1 MITGLLEVEAGR
13 TRTRQPRPRRQGPMW
28 ALAAAGRMRARDQR
42 PRRRGRMPALAAAT
56 LLTAAG
62 AVAGAAAHS
71 AQPETATE
79 GDLIAELVA
88 IEEQVAGIALL
99 PDVSVSPE
107 RTWGTVSGDFVGAR
121 VLLEDVDADL
131 RALVAAATVQE
142 TGTADA
148 VETVASAY
156 RTMLQ
161 GYRYLAVYEEA
172 GLAVAAIP
180 AATEAPQPEPAQ
192 AADEP
197 RGQAEVGMV
206 LLLEALAG
214 FHDGYTVL
222 QDAEAA
228 GTERTLFQAR
238 FNQVQQTG
246 QGEADDVRDAL
257 SLPATERLVP
267 AVRFEPRFTGE
278 EPGRVTRY
286 LCVDWDDY
294 AEQRPEGPHVD
305 LPQPEGE
312 LPDLPIAD
320 CPDPDNGNDV
330 RLVAPGA

>member
-1 MITGLLEVEAGR
+1 MMTGLLDVEAGR
-13 TRTRQPRPRRQGPMW
+13 TRTRGP
-28 ALAAAGRMRARDQR
+28 R

-56 LLTAAG
+56 LVAAV
-62 AVAGAAAHS
+62 VATVAASAHS
-71 AQPETATE
+71 AQPDTATDAE
-79 GDLIAELVA
+79 LVAELVA
-88 IEEQVAGIALL
+88 IEEHVAGIALL
-99 PDVSVSPE
+99 PDVGVSPE

-121 VLLEDVDADL
+121 VLLDDVDADL
-131 RALVAAATVQE
+131 RALVATASDQE
-142 TGTADA
+142 SETADA

-161 GYRYLAVYEEA
+161 GYRYLAVYEQA
-172 GLAVAAIP
+172 GLTVAPLPVAA
-180 AATEAPQPEPAQ
+180 EGSQPEPAQ

-214 FHDGYTVL
+214 FHDGYAVL
-222 QDAEAA
+222 QDADAA

-238 FNQVQQTG
+238 FNEVQQAG
-246 QGEADDVRDAL
+246 QAEADDVRDAL

-278 EPGRVTRY
+278 EPGRVLRY

-305 LPQPEGE
+305 LPQPEGD
-312 LPDLPIAD
+312 LPDLPIPD
-320 CPDPDNGNDV
+320 CPDLDNGNDI
-330 RLVAPGA
+330 RLVAPGV